1 MSSPLDVVK
10 ADELLANGS
19 AYAGQAER
27 CGTGMASQLAVL
39 PCQGLVMKATLTAP
53 GSCHLASEGC
63 WWLPAWQP
71 ALIPPCK
78 QGRC

>member
-19 AYAGQAER
+19 ACAGQAEQ

-53 GSCHLASEGC
+53 LGVVVTLHLKDAGGCQLGS
-63 WWLPAWQP
+63 LP
-71 ALIPPCK
+71 
-78 QGRC
+78 

>member
-27 CGTGMASQLAVL
+27 CGAGMASQLAVL

-53 GSCHLASEGC
+53 LGAVVTLHLKDAGGCQLGS
-63 WWLPAWQP
+63 LP
-71 ALIPPCK
+71 
-78 QGRC
+78 